1 MSDLVVQV
9 KLWGKMVG
17 YLMWDSTNDVASF
30 EYDPAFRKNGWP
42 VSPLVMPVP
51 ERGSRVFQFLDL
63 RASRCFAGLPGL
75 IADSLPDDYG
85 TQVINE
91 YFRSRGVPTKDVTVL
106 DRLCYAGS
114 RAMGALE
121 FEPSNTPAELNEST
135 LLQVSALTDLA
146 KEICNRRSEF
156 STNLKEG
163 PEALNDIFRVGT
175 SAGGAKPKAIVAYN
189 ETTQEV
195 RSGQVRAP
203 EGFSYWLLKFDG
215 VNFSEH
221 DSIVKNPVGIGNVEF
236 AYYKMAL
243 ESGIQMN
250 ECKLLE
256 DGTRHH
262 FMTRRFDRDC
272 NGEKLHMQTL
282 AAINHLDRDM
292 RHSYEELFEVARRLE
307 LGDGAAREIF
317 RRAVFN
323 VLAVNNDDH
332 TKNFSF
338 LMNREGRWNL
348 APAYDLCY
356 ANDPESRWINK
367 HQMAVNLKQKNITL
381 DDLRKM
387 AGTLGIRG
395 FEEDIQRVRSAVD
408 RWPEIAKDCGVRQN
422 HLDEIQKAI
431 DNQRALS

>member
-17 YLMWDSTNDVASF
+17 YLMWDNANNVASF
-30 EYDPAFRKNGWP
+30 EYDPAFRQNGWP
-42 VSPLVMPVP
+42 VSPLVMPIP
-51 ERGSRVFQFLDL
+51 ERGSRVFQFTAL
-63 RASRCFAGLPGL
+63 RASKCFGGLPGL

-91 YFRSRGVPTKDVTVL
+91 YFMSKGIPSEGVTVL

-121 FEPSNTPAELNEST
+121 FEPANTPAELNEST
-135 LLQVSALTDLA
+135 LLQISALTNLA
-146 KEICNRRSEF
+146 EDICNKRSEF
-156 STNLKEG
+156 RVNLKDG
-163 PEALNDIFRVGT
+163 PEAVNDIFRVGS

-221 DSIVKNPVGIGNVEF
+221 NSITKSPVGIGNVEY

-243 ESGIQMN
+243 ESGILMN
-250 ECKLLE
+250 ECMLLE
-256 DGTRHH
+256 DGDRHH
-262 FMTRRFDRDC
+262 FMTRRFDRDR

-323 VLAVNNDDH
+323 VLAINNDDH

-338 LMNREGRWNL
+338 LMNREGRWSL

-356 ANDPESRWINK
+356 ANDPESIWINK
-367 HQMAVNLKQKNITL
+367 HQMAINLKQENITL

-408 RWPEIAKDCGVRQN
+408 RWPEIARDCGVHQN
-422 HLDEIQKAI
+422 HLDEIQVAMDK
-431 DNQRALS
+431 QRALS